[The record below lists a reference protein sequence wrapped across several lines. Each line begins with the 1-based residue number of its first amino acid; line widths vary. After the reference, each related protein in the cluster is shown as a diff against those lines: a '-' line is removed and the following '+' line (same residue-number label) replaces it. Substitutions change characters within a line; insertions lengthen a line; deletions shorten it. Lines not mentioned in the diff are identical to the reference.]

1 MSPQEL
7 IRQIQ
12 ADVLDQN
19 ISVVSLLQ
27 KCKILA
33 AKLEEKEFSEWIERE
48 LTGYPSKEK
57 PPSYRII
64 KTLLMGHFAGI
75 GGRVKNA
82 KIPLDIFPE
91 EFHKQLQYFY
101 VLNSVAS
108 IEESVR
114 KGEDKMEIVPIELQ
128 MFIGEKLFSEM
139 SCIQAYRYISLER
152 FVELITTVRNNVLN
166 FVLRVEEKVPVST
179 ESAKSSGIKQKKQ
192 RSPRSA
198 TKASNITINTING
211 TVQNLTTGSENVTQ
225 NATYH
230 EGRSEE
236 IFDKLR
242 QVISEVNYN
251 NEVISD
257 LIEKINQM
265 KTTQSTPA
273 FTEIYQRFIGTIA
286 DHMQVFSVIAPL
298 LPQLSAFLP
307 K

>member
-19 ISVVSLLQ
+19 VSVVSLLQ

-179 ESAKSSGIKQKKQ
+179 ESAKSSGIKPKK
-192 RSPRSA
+192 SPRTRTPSV
-198 TKASNITINTING
+198 TNNFHG
-211 TVQNLTTGSENVTQ
+211 TVQNLATGSENVTQ